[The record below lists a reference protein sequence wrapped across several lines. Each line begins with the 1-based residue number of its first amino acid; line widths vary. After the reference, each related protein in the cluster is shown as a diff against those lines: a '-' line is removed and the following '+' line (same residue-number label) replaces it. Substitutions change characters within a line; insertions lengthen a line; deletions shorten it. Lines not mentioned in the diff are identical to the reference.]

1 MIHWNKLF
9 SNGNDDKEEN
19 ILNDTLFNTFSNFV
33 RSKVVTINDRD
44 LPWIKEEIK
53 WNIKSKNK
61 TFQQYLKNWM
71 R

>member
-19 ILNDTLFNTFSNFV
+19 ILNDTLFDTFSNFV

>member
-19 ILNDTLFNTFSNFV
+19 ILNDTLLDTFSNFV

-53 WNIKSKNK
+53 CNIKSKN
-61 TFQQYLKNWM
+61 
-71 R
+71 

>member
-1 MIHWNKLF
+1 MIDWNKFF
-9 SNGNDDKEEN
+9 SNANDDKQIN
-19 ILNDTLFNTFSNFV
+19 ILNDTLFDNFSNFV

>member
-1 MIHWNKLF
+1 MIGWNKFF
-9 SNGNDDKEEN
+9 SNTNDDKQIN
-19 ILNDTLFNTFSNFV
+19 ILNDTLFDNFSNFV